1 MQIKIMALAG
11 VRDMYYSFT
20 AVSNSCNCLKK
31 NYSLSAPNEVTGLH
45 DLKEEGGNTLKSLL
59 SEINP

>member
-31 NYSLSAPNEVTGLH
+31 TTVCKLLMRSLAYMILKR
-45 DLKEEGGNTLKSLL
+45 KEETH
-59 SEINP
+59 